1 MESKIIEGTE
11 SGAQQVRKK
20 RRVSKS
26 QKSRPRRARRLSEKV
41 ELAGVIIAA
50 VFGLA
55 GAVLGTLGFL
65 ASERNQRVIAN
76 QYLAQAWDLMG
87 GEPFALTI
95 YHYEEN
101 PAKLEQARW
110 LIEDQALVV
119 DPKNPRAWRYK
130 GVYYDAIGRTL
141 DAERAFRRAIDI
153 EPGNSNIY
161 SNLGVV
167 LRKQGRLAEAED
179 AHRKAIRLAPSDQ
192 AFYHSNLG
200 TVLAMRGKLKEAVR
214 EFDRAVQL
222 NPGNAS
228 FHCNFGYANFL
239 LGKVEEA
246 EAAERQAIR
255 LDSKLASAHYHLGC
269 ALAAQGKINQSADA
283 FRHVIDLK
291 PRWNLIYEVR
301 EDIKNKQ
308 SLANAEQALA
318 IAKQQPKA
326 LPASAPGPIG
336 RADG

>member
-1 MESKIIEGTE
+1 
-11 SGAQQVRKK
+11 
-20 RRVSKS
+20 
-26 QKSRPRRARRLSEKV
+26 
-41 ELAGVIIAA
+41 
-50 VFGLA
+50 
-55 GAVLGTLGFL
+55 
-65 ASERNQRVIAN
+65 
-76 QYLAQAWDLMG
+76 
-87 GEPFALTI
+87 
-95 YHYEEN
+95 
-101 PAKLEQARW
+101 
-110 LIEDQALVV
+110 
-119 DPKNPRAWRYK
+119 
-130 GVYYDAIGRTL
+130 
-141 DAERAFRRAIDI
+141 
-153 EPGNSNIY
+153 
-161 SNLGVV
+161 
-167 LRKQGRLAEAED
+167 
-179 AHRKAIRLAPSDQ
+179 
-192 AFYHSNLG
+192 
-200 TVLAMRGKLKEAVR
+200 MRGKLKEAVR